1 MSDDRKDMLEEVGR
15 LPFEKAMEELEI
27 LVGELEKGSV
37 TLDES
42 VKLYARGKALQD
54 RCEKLLAKAETRVE
68 KITLGDNGGPSSL
81 TPLVFDQ

>member
-1 MSDDRKDMLEEVGR
+1 MSDDRKEMLEEVGR

-54 RCEKLLAKAETRVE
+54 RCEKLLTEAETRVE
-68 KITLGDNGGPSSL
+68 KITLGENSEPCSV